1 MTTIK
6 RNKNITKK
14 IKLIEYMYLS
24 KKVAFQQLGLT
35 WVGLRKEDKSWVA
48 KT

>member
-24 KKVAFQQLGLT
+24 KKVAFH
-35 WVGLRKEDKSWVA
+35 KEDNSWV
-48 KT
+48 